1 MANQSEPII
10 PLSQMPNPTGRLY
23 SHHDEDGNVSYS
35 TEPPNVQSQPTTT
48 TKKKRRRWSNALNFF
63 LFILILGTLG
73 IAYYLFDQMTQISE
87 HVEQQVTVVPTS
99 QNKPLAEN
107 NKSTNELQ
115 PDEQVTVVASTQQNK
130 PINELQP
137 EEIEQQITVAST
149 TQQNKLINDLQ
160 QQIEELSQKIQ
171 PVSAKQQQTD
181 ALITKLTNQINELT
195 KSVELQNAQLIT
207 LKPAFDA
214 ALAEIKQEVMQVRN
228 INNKVEQD
236 WTLQEVHYL
245 LNLVQYR
252 LDFMQDVKTASHIL
266 SSAKDK
272 LQKWQQPQL
281 TQPLIAQIEQ
291 DINTLQ
297 TIQQWDTTQIAQKL
311 SNYINQVPQLSLVKT
326 ATPPPAKPEPI
337 ENAAPVWT
345 MLDSWGDVGSVVW
358 REIKQFISISHN
370 ENIDAGLLDNT
381 QIFFIQESLRLKL
394 ESARLALLKSD
405 FHTLQTALTESNAWL
420 QRYYDQSAIQV
431 VEMQIGLQQLQ
442 QIDFS
447 INYPDMTSAQNILQR
462 INIQW
467 IEHFVETNE

>member
-1 MANQSEPII
+1 MA
-10 PLSQMPNPTGRLY
+10 
-23 SHHDEDGNVSYS
+23 
-35 TEPPNVQSQPTTT
+35 
-48 TKKKRRRWSNALNFF
+48 
-63 LFILILGTLG
+63 
-73 IAYYLFDQMTQISE
+73 QIGE
-87 HVEQQVTVVPTS
+87 HVEQQVAVVPTS
-99 QNKPLAEN
+99 QSKPIAEN
-107 NKSTNELQ
+107 NKPVNELQ
-115 PDEQVTVVASTQQNK
+115 QQSDEVEQQIAVAPTTQHNK
-130 PINELQP
+130 SVDNLQQQP
-137 EEIEQQITVAST
+137 EEVEQQIAVAPT
-149 TQQNKLINDLQ
+149 TQHNKSVDDLQ
-160 QQIEELSQKIQ
+160 QQLEELAQKIQ
-171 PVSAKQQQTD
+171 PVSAKQQQND
-181 ALITKLTNQINELT
+181 ALIAELNNKISELT
-195 KSVELQNAQLIT
+195 KNVELQNAQLTT

-214 ALAEIKQEVMQVRN
+214 TLAEIKQEVMQVSN
-228 INNKVEQD
+228 INNKAEQD
-236 WTLQEVHYL
+236 WMLQEVHYL

-266 SSAKDK
+266 KTAKDK

-297 TIQQWDTTQIAQKL
+297 TIQQWDTVQIAQKL

-326 ATPPPAKPEPI
+326 ATPPPAKPQPI
-337 ENAAPVWT
+337 ENTAPVWT

-370 ENIDAGLLDNT
+370 ENVDAGLLDNT

-394 ESARLALLKSD
+394 ESARLALLKAD

-420 QRYYDQSAIQV
+420 QQYYDQSAIQV

-442 QIDFS
+442 KIDFS
-447 INYPDMTSAQNILQR
+447 INYPDMTTAQNILQR